1 MARVNCIARP
11 LLWRQHHGMR
21 PLFLCAP
28 VALGLLVGCAPL
40 QTYYKP
46 GVALGTLERDTRR
59 CEVQALRDVP
69 ATTRIRREPPIFV
82 PGRRICDAQ
91 GQCSTT
97 PGYFV
102 PGRVE
107 TYDPNAG
114 LRLRVERQCMADK
127 GYAPVSIP
135 QCPDAVAA
143 AAPPGATT
151 RLPQLT
157 ENSCVIRNSDGSF
170 RIVTRG

>member
-1 MARVNCIARP
+1 
-11 LLWRQHHGMR
+11 MR
-21 PLFLCAP
+21 PLPLRALIALTFLA
-28 VALGLLVGCAPL
+28 GCAPL

-46 GVALGTLERDTRR
+46 GVALSTLERDTTR
-59 CEVQALRDVP
+59 CQVKALRDVP
-69 ATTRIRREPPIFV
+69 ASTQVRRLPPVYV
-82 PGRRICDAQ
+82 PGRRVCDAQ
-91 GQCSTT
+91 GKCSNA

-107 TYDPNAG
+107 TFDPNEG
-114 LRLRVERQCMADK
+114 LRLRVERQCMTDK

-135 QCPDAVAA
+135 VCPDSVAA
-143 AAPPGATT
+143 AAPPGTTT

-157 ENSCVIRNSDGSF
+157 DRSCVIRNSDGSF